1 MSVNK
6 RIYAVLALS
15 ALVFAAGACADSTA
29 PTSSANKSATIQHD
43 GASPCEQNGSTVK
56 MC

>member
-43 GASPCEQNGSTVK
+43 GTSPCENSGSTVK